1 MIGRCGR
8 CVQPICRHFIQFV
21 RKSWTQSLIK
31 IINISCHSA
40 TTFSRVI
47 FFCCF
52 LCLFLPL
59 CLCLAMCPPVCLSL
73 CFSVCLCLPLCLPVF
88 FVSLTVVS
96 MYRVWGWNGYY
107 ILWVIVTLICV
118 QAFLFADHC
127 SLSTFCCVA
136 SSPGYCGFIAD

>member
-1 MIGRCGR
+1 MCTANLPSLHPVCQEI
-8 CVQPICRHFIQFV
+8 VDTVVNKDDKYFV
-21 RKSWTQSLIK
+21 SFCNDVLSGD
-31 IINISCHSA
+31 
-40 TTFSRVI
+40 

-59 CLCLAMCPPVCLSL
+59 CLCLPMCPPVCLSL

-96 MYRVWGWNGYY
+96 MYTVWGWNGDY